1 MKILILH
8 GPNLGMLGKREPEHY
23 GTMTLADINGAIKN
37 AADSCGA
44 ATAFCQSNH
53 EGVIIDNILAAPDNG
68 FDGIIINPAAYT
80 HTSVAILDAIRAI
93 DIPVVEVHLSN
104 IHSREEYRHR
114 SVTAPACA
122 GVIAGFGVDSY
133 LLALE
138 AVIRCVEK
146 EKNRDL

>member
-23 GTMTLADINGAIKN
+23 GTMTLADINEAIAN
-37 AADSCGA
+37 AATSRGVG
-44 ATAFCQSNH
+44 TAFCQSNH
-53 EGVIIDNILAAPDNG
+53 EGVLIDNILAAPDNG

-93 DIPVVEVHLSN
+93 AIPVVEVHLSN

-122 GVIAGFGVDSY
+122 GVIAGFGADSY
-133 LLALE
+133 LLALN
-138 AVIRCVEK
+138 AIISCIEK
-146 EKNRDL
+146 KKK